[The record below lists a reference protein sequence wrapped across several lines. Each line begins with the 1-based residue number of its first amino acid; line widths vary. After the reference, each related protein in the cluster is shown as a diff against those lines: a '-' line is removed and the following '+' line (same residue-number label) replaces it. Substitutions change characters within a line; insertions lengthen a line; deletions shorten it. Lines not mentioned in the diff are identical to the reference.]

1 MGAGYACW
9 AGPADITPYAEY
21 GVSADDNLFRLDD
34 RDTAGAGNRRHGR
47 SDTIR
52 RAALGVLVDWPVSR
66 QTVHVAA
73 SASDYDYQRFDQLD
87 HGENQVDTALDYQ
100 LGHTVGGTARYENAR
115 RLEDF
120 SNRDST
126 DPDFVRRQR
135 IEIDNRVE
143 ITPDWRLRTRVGHLR
158 LDHSLNSEQRFD
170 RREDD
175 VLVAIEYA
183 GSADSVAGL
192 GVEHVDG
199 KFPGR
204 TEDDLF
210 ARSFDQN
217 EVFASFNWD
226 YSGQSS
232 LDARLGYTRRDN
244 SGGGDRD
251 FSEPTGR
258 LQYRRALT
266 GKTTLSAQLWRDI
279 YSVDDIDANY
289 LRETALQLGLEWDYS
304 PKLGGN
310 LSFAHRRQKY
320 AALAGD
326 DNAPRRDRVNEAGAE
341 LVYRPVRMLAFTLG
355 TRYEWRDASETGET
369 GEDYDAL
376 IGSATVRLSL
386 DP

>member
-9 AGPADITPYAEY
+9 AGPADVTPYAEY
-21 GVSADDNLFRLDD
+21 GVTADDNLFRLDD
-34 RDTAGAGNRRHGR
+34 GNDLGTDNRRHGR
-47 SDTIR
+47 SDTVR
-52 RAALGVLVDWPVSR
+52 RAAVGVLVDWPVSR

-73 SASDYDYQRFDQLD
+73 RASDYDYQRFDQLD
-87 HGENQVDTALDYQ
+87 HGENQIDTALDYN
-100 LGHTVGGTARYENAR
+100 LGRAVSGTARYENTR

-120 SNRDST
+120 SNRDGT
-126 DPDFVRRQR
+126 DPDFLRRQR
-135 IEIDNRVE
+135 VEIDNRLE

-204 TEDDLF
+204 EPDDLF

-217 EVFASFNWD
+217 EVFASFSWD

-244 SGGGDRD
+244 GGGSDRD

-258 LQYRRALT
+258 LRYRRALT
-266 GKTTLSAQLWRDI
+266 GKTAFTGALWRDI
-279 YSVDDIDANY
+279 YSVDDVDANY
-289 LRETALQLGLEWDYS
+289 LRETALSLSLEWEYS
-304 PKLGGN
+304 PKLGAN
-310 LSFAHRRQKY
+310 LSVAHRRQKY
-320 AALAGD
+320 AALVGD
-326 DNAPRRDRVNEAGAE
+326 DNASRRDRVNEAGAE
-341 LVYRPVRMLAFTLG
+341 LVYRPVRLLAFTLG
-355 TRYEWRDASETGET
+355 TRYEWRDSSDT